1 MGSMVHLML
10 AFFFCFLFKFLR
22 IPYNRFS
29 HISSLFGEIS
39 KDIFPFPF
47 SFPFPI
53 SYDVNLH
60 VSHGY
65 WDVLG
70 IRGGSMVVVMV

>member
-10 AFFFCFLFKFLR
+10 DFSFRFLYKFIR
-22 IPYNRFS
+22 IPYKPGFYKYILS
-29 HISSLFGEIS
+29 IFGEIS
-39 KDIFPFPF
+39 KGMFPFPF
-47 SFPFPI
+47 SC
-53 SYDVNLH
+53 DVNLH